1 MSDDAPAPAGGAPAA
16 GGGGGGH
23 GAGGGSHAI
32 DQTNGT
38 HQKIEVKPKITKSTF
53 NANVSDFAGAPRRV
67 SEDSLDLDDYFV
79 GPRDLDKHSK
89 LPYFMRM
96 HGSVLPRMVLPVL
109 GVGAWA
115 TCITCISKFVYP
127 LEVATLL
134 LTVLGFVV
142 GLSLSFRS
150 STAYERYSE
159 GRKTWCTLMIQCR
172 NLARYVWVHVAERE
186 GDQGTDDLL
195 QKVTAM
201 NLILAYAVALKHR
214 LRFEPYAHYP
224 DIAGLVSHLD
234 TYAQAAHKEEHL
246 AHKHKS
252 AWKSVGEHL
261 GLPFAMS
268 NPRKE
273 MKRSDKPLGN
283 LPMEIMAYLSAYVE
297 TVQNNGQMKSTVLGG
312 QVMNALA
319 GMTDTA
325 GNAERVLTTP
335 LPIGYNILISQV
347 VLLYVYLL
355 PFQLYEAL
363 GWVTIPGT
371 IAAAYIIL
379 GIATIGDELENPFG
393 NDVNDLPL
401 DAYCAELSR
410 ELDTLMSTPAPKFD
424 EHLVETAGLNQPLWP
439 LSNKGLGE
447 WRGKSKDEIRDA
459 LRAKVVAGKGGVG
472 DMPL

>member
-1 MSDDAPAPAGGAPAA
+1 M
-16 GGGGGGH
+16 
-23 GAGGGSHAI
+23 
-32 DQTNGT
+32 
-38 HQKIEVKPKITKSTF
+38 EFKPKI
-53 NANVSDFAGAPRRV
+53 DDLAGTPGRI
-67 SEDSLDLDDYFV
+67 SGDSLDLDDYFV

-109 GVGAWA
+109 AVGAWA
-115 TCITCISKFVYP
+115 TAITCISKFVFE
-127 LEVATLL
+127 LKVATLL

-159 GRKTWCTLMIQCR
+159 GRKTWCTLLIQCR
-172 NLARYVWVHVAERE
+172 NLARYVWIHVAERE

-195 QKVTAM
+195 QKVTAI

-261 GLPFAMS
+261 GLSFAMS
-268 NPRKE
+268 NPRKD

-297 TVQNNGQMKSTVLGG
+297 TIQNNGQMKSTVLGG

-347 VLLYVYLL
+347 VLLYVYML
-355 PFQLYEAL
+355 PFQLFDSL

-410 ELDTLMSTPAPKFD
+410 ELDTLMSTTAPKFD
-424 EHLVETAGLNQPLWP
+424 EHLVKSAGLNQPLWP
-439 LSNKGLGE
+439 LSNKGLEE
-447 WRGKSKDEIRDA
+447 WRGKTKDEIRGA
-459 LRAKVVAGKGGVG
+459 LRAKVVVGKGGMG

>member
-1 MSDDAPAPAGGAPAA
+1 MSDDSPVPAGGAPAA
-16 GGGGGGH
+16 GGGEGRGGGGH
-23 GAGGGSHAI
+23 TS
-32 DQTNGT
+32 DQTDAGQEKKINV
-38 HQKIEVKPKITKSTF
+38 KIERPLSGFDVLAQSTA
-53 NANVSDFAGAPRRV
+53 ANTPRV
-67 SEDSLDLDDYFV
+67 SEDILDLDHYFF
-79 GPRDLDKHSK
+79 GPRNLDSHSK

-96 HGSVLPRMVLPVL
+96 HGSVLPRMLLPLV
-109 GVGAWA
+109 GIGAWA
-115 TCITCISKFVYP
+115 TLITCISQWIFDLGVNT
-127 LEVATLL
+127 VL

-150 STAYERYSE
+150 STAYERYTE
-159 GRKTWCTLMIQCR
+159 GRKSWCTLMIQSR
-172 NLARYVWVHVAERE
+172 NLARYIWIHVEERE
-186 GDQGTDDLL
+186 GAQGIDDLL

-201 NLILAYAVALKHR
+201 NLILSHAVSLKHR

-234 TYAQAAHKEEHL
+234 TYAKAAYKEEHL
-246 AHKHKS
+246 QKQKLS
-252 AWKSVGEHL
+252 MWKSLGMHL

-283 LPMEIMAYLSAYVE
+283 LPMEIMGYLSAYFE
-297 TVQNNGQMKSTVLGG
+297 TVSNNGQLKSAAMVG
-312 QVMNALA
+312 QVMTALA

-355 PFQLYEAL
+355 PFQLYTAL
-363 GWVTIPGT
+363 KWVTIPGT

-401 DAYCAELSR
+401 DAYCAELNR
-410 ELDTLMSTPAPKFD
+410 ELDTMMSTPAPGFAQHV
-424 EHLVETAGLNQPLWP
+424 ESNGHLNLPLWP
-439 LSNKGLGE
+439 LSNKGYKD
-447 WRGKSKDEIRDA
+447 WRGKTREEIMDA
-459 LRAKVVAGKGGVG
+459 LKSKVVASKSGHA
-472 DMPL
+472 DMLP